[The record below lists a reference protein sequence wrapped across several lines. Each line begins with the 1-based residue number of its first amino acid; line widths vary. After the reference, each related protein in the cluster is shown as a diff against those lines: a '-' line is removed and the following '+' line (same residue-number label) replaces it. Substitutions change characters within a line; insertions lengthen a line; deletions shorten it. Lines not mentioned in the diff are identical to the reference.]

1 MNSIGLTQVFR
12 LTRRRFL
19 QLAGASAA
27 TVVLTQAL
35 PHRAE
40 AATWLLHDD
49 TNMRG
54 LGKLYSGTD
63 DSQSCALDTGE
74 GALCHGP
81 GRMSCYWGALYV
93 NSVTAHR
100 LRTGPYPASG
110 GCSATWLGI
119 GNTERVRWA
128 SHTADSVW
136 KPVYRFVG
144 RLYVYDIMARPD
156 PWTGLVLHPVHI
168 NNCNNYWIRLWERD
182 KPYQVVWGW
191 EVNNDEGWI
200 ISKSMK
206 SLGNPND
213 TFISRNPNGVPKE
226 GEWHDYRV
234 DVLPGSRLKFY
245 WDGALIFDA
254 TDPHH
259 TFSGGPVGMRLD
271 YFDTILD
278 DTRVYQ
284 P

>member
-1 MNSIGLTQVFR
+1 VAAA
-12 LTRRRFL
+12 RRHEYTG
-19 QLAGASAA
+19 AGY
-27 TVVLTQAL
+27 AL
-35 PHRAE
+35 FG
-40 AATWLLHDD
+40 
-49 TNMRG
+49 TN
-54 LGKLYSGTD
+54 
-63 DSQSCALDTGE
+63 DSQGCDTGE
-74 GALCHGP
+74 GAHCHGP

-100 LRTGPYPASG
+100 LRTGPYPGRCDANFTSVG
-110 GCSATWLGI
+110 T
-119 GNTERVRWA
+119 GNTDRVRWA

-136 KPVYRFVG
+136 QPEYRFVG

-156 PWTGLVLHPVHI
+156 PWNGLVLHPVHI

-182 KPYQVVWGW
+182 TSDKVVWKW
-191 EVNNDEGWI
+191 EVNDHEPDGDDSI
-200 ISKSMK
+200 ITKF
-206 SLGNPND
+206 LRNYFPTDD
-213 TFISRNPNGVPKE
+213 TKNPNGVPKE
-226 GEWHDYRV
+226 KVWHDYRV

-245 WDGALIFDA
+245 WDGKLIFDA
-254 TDPHH
+254 TDEDH